1 MKEGESLVAD
11 SGTLY
16 DASIPGGRV
25 GLFAYNQT
33 GVIWSD
39 MRFECKD
46 RYVYMYKSTAFL
58 LSRWVVHEH
67 CSTCKAHG

>member
-46 RYVYMYKSTAFL
+46 RYIYRSKAFRL
-58 LSRWVVHEH
+58 LQF
-67 CSTCKAHG
+67 